1 MIPYLCSLFL
11 SLVGYPFCSSIAS
24 FINQPTLHS
33 LKTNIIMSEPR
44 DLSLESIEEE
54 KSLVSQIQ
62 IFLEASDEVEMDIET
77 VDDLMQAL
85 SQAQVSEGTANGASS
100 DQQNGPELS
109 SQGKNPNLHIC
120 IFTYART
127 GPAWTM
133 QEVKAMLR
141 HLKERGQCSFG
152 GGIYSNYLSYGR
164 LVFLH
169 QGVCPRKRH
178 RYPSPSGSTRC

>member
-1 MIPYLCSLFL
+1 MCLYAILKSAILILASILGESQICSWESHLDCLISYLCSLFL
-11 SLVGYPFCSSIAS
+11 SLVGYPFCSPIAS
-24 FINQPTLHS
+24 FINQHS
-33 LKTNIIMSEPR
+33 LETNIIMSEPR

-54 KSLVSQIQ
+54 RSLVSQIQ

-85 SQAQVSEGTANGASS
+85 PQAQVSEGTANGASS
-100 DQQNGPELS
+100 GQQNGPEPS
-109 SQGKNPNLHIC
+109 SQGKDPNFHIC

-141 HLKERGQCSFG
+141 HLKERG
-152 GGIYSNYLSYGR
+152 
-164 LVFLH
+164 
-169 QGVCPRKRH
+169 
-178 RYPSPSGSTRC
+178 